1 MGGKRELNL
10 LLRGARQDLHETQEQ
25 TAVAVGELLGRPV
38 DPEYIG
44 RLERGVVTWPNAEY
58 RAAFQQHFGV
68 ASPGELGFYC
78 RRSQPRP
85 TEADNVKRR
94 VFISTLPLP
103 LAMAGGQSLA
113 TLVNL
118 ANSEPT
124 PTPRRVGQEHLE
136 QVRDLVSQAYE
147 LGNRWGGGPI
157 RELLGAQMRWAVGLL
172 DAHVDPAIADELYSE
187 VGWLADFTGW
197 TCHDVG
203 ANTSAQRYFEV
214 ALRCAEQADNW
225 DLRADAY
232 SNVSRVLAYGGDG
245 DTALTMSQNS
255 QIRSDRLSPLANACM
270 QVVEGAAHAKR
281 GDDQSCL
288 TAVRRA
294 EEHFASAVA
303 GNETTTMVD
312 FFSRAQLAADSGYAL
327 LPLAM
332 RGQHV
337 GTTVELLRTAVDAYP
352 ASKARSR
359 ALSEL
364 RLASL
369 MFAQGDP
376 AEAVTVATS
385 ALDHARTLRSQRIR
399 DNLTEL
405 QRHTAHPRH
414 HSVPGVAPLHD
425 RIAHALAA

>member
-1 MGGKRELNL
+1 MGGKPELNL
-10 LLRGARQDLHETQEQ
+10 LLRGARLGMRQTQEQ
-25 TAVAVGELLGRPV
+25 TATAIGELLGRPV

-58 RAAFQQHFGV
+58 RAAFQQHFGA

-78 RRSQPRP
+78 RRTHSRP

-94 VFISTLPLP
+94 VFLNALPLP

-118 ANSEPT
+118 ANADAT
-124 PTPRRVGQEHLE
+124 PVPRRVGQEHLE

-147 LGNRWGGGPI
+147 LDNLWGGGAV
-157 RELLGAQMRWAVGLL
+157 RELRAAQMRWAVGLL
-172 DAHVDPAIADELYSE
+172 DAHVDPAIEDDLYSQ
-187 VGWLADFTGW
+187 VGWLADFTAW

-203 ANTSAQRYFEV
+203 ADASAHRYYEV
-214 ALRCAEQADNW
+214 ALRCAEKADNW

-232 SNVSRVLAYGGDG
+232 ADVSRMLVYGGDG

-255 QIRSDRLSPLANACM
+255 QIRSDRLSPLARAYM
-270 QVVEGAAHAKR
+270 QVVESAAHGKR
-281 GDDQSCL
+281 GDDQRCL
-288 TAVRRA
+288 SAVRRA
-294 EEHFASAVA
+294 EEHFASAVP

-312 FFSRAQLAADSGYAL
+312 FFSRSQLAADSGYAL

-337 GTTVELLRTAVDAYP
+337 GTTVELLRTAVDSYP

-359 ALSEL
+359 ALTEL
-364 RLASL
+364 RLSSL

-405 QRHTAHPRH
+405 HRHTTHPRH
-414 HSVPGVAPLHD
+414 RSVSGIAPLRE
-425 RIAHALAA
+425 RITQTLAA